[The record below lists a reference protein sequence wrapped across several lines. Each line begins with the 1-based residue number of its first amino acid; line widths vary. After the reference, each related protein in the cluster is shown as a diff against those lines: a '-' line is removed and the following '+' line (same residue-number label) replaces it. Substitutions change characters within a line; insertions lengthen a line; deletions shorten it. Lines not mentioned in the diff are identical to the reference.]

1 MGAPSNISGKL
12 LGSVSNLSLEDLEA
26 DVPLQQDFL
35 SIDWYLAWEESYLPL
50 ESPGLALQYISL
62 EDSQNKVQ
70 GICPFIVR
78 SQLGLKLFSLAGYY
92 YPFRSII
99 ASRNSLGTCS
109 QALVQTLQQSN
120 VASLIRMGPA
130 EESNPIT
137 QNINASFYSN
147 GWKCYTIDRGQQFL
161 VSLPDSY
168 EEYKKSV
175 SKKLLGNIRRDTN
188 RLKKLGDV
196 RFVKYNS
203 LSSEEWKNV
212 ISDCSGI
219 ESRSWLIKTS
229 DGKAR
234 IYKKEKFWNRLLKDK
249 HASDRTTVWVMYFDE
264 KPISYNLTIDSG
276 GYRYGVSSQYD
287 LEYRSYSVGLS
298 IYSHVIEDAI
308 QMGIKIFNMGDG
320 DSGFKSRWGAEPGPR
335 LIDYIYF
342 KPNLLGTSVYASL
355 TLKDFISSIVEKC
368 SMKLKRPLAVSLST
382 LLLSLN
388 KK

>member
-1 MGAPSNISGKL
+1 M
-12 LGSVSNLSLEDLEA
+12 
-26 DVPLQQDFL
+26 
-35 SIDWYLAWEESYLPL
+35 
-50 ESPGLALQYISL
+50 
-62 EDSQNKVQ
+62 
-70 GICPFIVR
+70 
-78 SQLGLKLFSLAGYY
+78 
-92 YPFRSII
+92 
-99 ASRNSLGTCS
+99 
-109 QALVQTLQQSN
+109 
-120 VASLIRMGPA
+120 
-130 EESNPIT
+130 
-137 QNINASFYSN
+137 
-147 GWKCYTIDRGQQFL
+147 
-161 VSLPDSY
+161 
-168 EEYKKSV
+168 
-175 SKKLLGNIRRDTN
+175 GNIRRDTN